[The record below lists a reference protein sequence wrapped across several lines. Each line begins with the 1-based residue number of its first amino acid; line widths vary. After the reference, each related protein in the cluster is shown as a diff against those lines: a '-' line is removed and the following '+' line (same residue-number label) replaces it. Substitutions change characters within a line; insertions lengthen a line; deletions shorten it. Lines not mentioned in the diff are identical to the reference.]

1 MKPEKQNIII
11 IGASGHSKVVIDIIE
26 RLNNYNI
33 IGLIDTYKSK
43 RNKIFHYEI
52 LGTEENLYSLIKEF
66 NIYAGIIA
74 IGDNWIRKTI
84 HEKITKMIPDFKF
97 ISAIHPNAIIGKNVK
112 IGKGTVIMP
121 GAIVN
126 CDSKIGDY
134 CILNTKSS
142 LGHDGIM
149 KNFSSLAPNAT
160 VGGNTVIGIGAAIC
174 LGANVIQNI
183 TIGNHSIIGAG
194 SLVNRDIEGNK
205 MAYGIPAKPIR
216 TIINEE
222 K

>member
-1 MKPEKQNIII
+1 MKTEKQNIII

-26 RLNNYNI
+26 RLNNYII
-33 IGLIDTYKSK
+33 IGLIDTYKTK
-43 RNKIFHYEI
+43 RSKIFQYKI
-52 LGTEENLYSLIKEF
+52 LGTEDNLYSLIKEF
-66 NIYAGIIA
+66 HINAGIIA
-74 IGDNWIRKTI
+74 IGDNRLRKNI
-84 HEKITKMIPDFKF
+84 HKKITKMIPDFEF

-121 GAIVN
+121 GVIVN
-126 CDSKIGDY
+126 SDSKIGEN

-160 VGGNTVIGIGAAIC
+160 VGGNTIIGIGTAIC
-174 LGANVIQNI
+174 LGANVLQNI

-194 SLVNRDIEGNK
+194 SLVNRDIGDNK
-205 MAYGIPAKPIR
+205 MAYGIPAKYVR
-216 TIINEE
+216 TINEE
-222 K
+222 EK